1 MKVETKAELRRI
13 IKVSGERIA
22 DLEAM
27 LLAALGENQKLKAWL
42 VISVVCNLLF
52 ALWFALRFRVVGA

>member
-1 MKVETKAELRRI
+1 MKVETKGELRRI

-27 LLAALGENQKLKAWL
+27 LLAALGENQKLKTWL
-42 VISVVCNLLF
+42 VISIVANLLF
-52 ALWFALRFRVVGA
+52 ALMLALRSGLI

>member
-1 MKVETKAELRRI
+1 MKVETKGELRRI

-27 LLAALGENQKLKAWL
+27 LLGALGENQKLKTWL
-42 VISVVCNLLF
+42 VISIVANLLLG
-52 ALWFALRFRVVGA
+52 LWLAMRCGLI

>member
-1 MKVETKAELRRI
+1 MKVETKGELRRI
-13 IKVSGERIA
+13 IKQSGERIA

-42 VISVVCNLLF
+42 VISIIANLL
-52 ALWFALRFRVVGA
+52 LGLLLALRFRLVGA